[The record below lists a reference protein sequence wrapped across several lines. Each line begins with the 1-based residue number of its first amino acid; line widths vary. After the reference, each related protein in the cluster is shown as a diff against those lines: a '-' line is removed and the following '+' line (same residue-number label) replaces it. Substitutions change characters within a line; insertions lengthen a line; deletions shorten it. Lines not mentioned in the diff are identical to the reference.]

1 MPTVAARATARRNLH
16 AAAPLSITA
25 VKLGSSAQGTWAL
38 LFARLCQVT
47 VLSLATGLWAVTG
60 LASNAWAQPPAGLPG
75 PPPNAEA
82 AASQPAAA
90 DGAAAGNAAAEGAK
104 PKGQMRYA
112 VHPAGQGGLYLYV
125 PGQWAMVNIDL
136 GNSTDRDAEITCAT
150 FFESEK
156 SLQYGRKVWVPPG
169 AKLKVSHPIL
179 VPRQA
184 DDENPQFTL
193 SWQSVVEESGKL
205 VREDTSKVTHTGS
218 FKLTTTR
225 PNTGMIQDQIFERPD
240 AKNPQYDLL
249 VACRVR
255 GGYGRQVASLQ
266 DQFLPPDEES
276 YRALD
281 QLVLGSSRVLDDQAG
296 LAAIRQWV
304 GGGGKLWIMFDSLDP
319 EVLSAFFGDAWQG
332 TVVDRVGLTRVQL
345 TPGPRQGGEPTEPVE
360 YDTPISLARVVLHD
374 EEPVYLV
381 NGWPAAFWKTYG
393 AGRVLVT
400 TLAPQGWMNLNP
412 SSQAAAEN
420 LVKANAEAA
429 AWTPPPGG
437 VKAPPPTGMALRPQV
452 DPNAPPPPPAAP
464 AGPGDRARNQ
474 AAYQQAMRSIN
485 ETSLYVPNE
494 AMLRLQEEFFTALPF
509 EKEAAT
515 LLAEQAGEY
524 IGYQVPGR
532 LTILGWLG
540 GFAGALALLAVLLWR
555 SERLELLGWAVPV
568 LGALVALALIGLGRS
583 NRQSSPS
590 AVSVVQRVRV
600 VPGASDYH
608 LDGAMAA
615 YSPEGTERTLGQ
627 SLGGRLM
634 PDMSGLGGEVRRM
647 EWTDL
652 GKWQWKNLV
661 LPPGQRTVALSRS
674 GTSKIPFVA
683 EATFNEQGLA
693 GRLSAGDGGPLSDVI
708 LATAEGRLGVTL
720 EPDGRFVANADN
732 VLGANQYLSANM
744 LSDEQNRRQNTVRRV
759 LDSIDKATRQRS
771 VQVLGWTAPWLDGL
785 ELDEGRKREG
795 AALIQMPLQISRPPA
810 GTTFLVPGPLLPFRN
825 LRGVGPDGLT
835 SSPIWEFT
843 RNTGADRSQPGT
855 AWFQF
860 TAPEGLTPFEALGA
874 TIRMDVSGPIGRV
887 ELAGWNGTEV
897 KVLKEWIDPV
907 GRLEFELTDPA
918 LLPVSEGSVLL
929 RFSAGDPTRPEL
941 TLIKGETGDLKTTWR
956 INTLSVD
963 LKARTLERESP

>member
-1 MPTVAARATARRNLH
+1 MPTVAARATAHRNLH
-16 AAAPLSITA
+16 AAAPLSITGA
-25 VKLGSSAQGTWAL
+25 KLGFSGQGIWAL

-47 VLSLATGLWAVTG
+47 VLSLATGLWAVMG
-60 LASNAWAQPPAGLPG
+60 VASNAWAQPPAGLPG
-75 PPPNAEA
+75 PPPNVEA

-90 DGAAAGNAAAEGAK
+90 DGSAAGNVAAEGAK

-179 VPRQA
+179 VPRPA
-184 DDENPQFTL
+184 DAENPQFTL

-429 AWTPPPGG
+429 VWTPPPGG
-437 VKAPPPTGMALRPQV
+437 VKAPPPTG
-452 DPNAPPPPPAAP
+452 
-464 AGPGDRARNQ
+464 
-474 AAYQQAMRSIN
+474 
-485 ETSLYVPNE
+485 
-494 AMLRLQEEFFTALPF
+494 
-509 EKEAAT
+509 
-515 LLAEQAGEY
+515 
-524 IGYQVPGR
+524 
-532 LTILGWLG
+532 
-540 GFAGALALLAVLLWR
+540 
-555 SERLELLGWAVPV
+555 
-568 LGALVALALIGLGRS
+568 
-583 NRQSSPS
+583 
-590 AVSVVQRVRV
+590 
-600 VPGASDYH
+600 
-608 LDGAMAA
+608 
-615 YSPEGTERTLGQ
+615 
-627 SLGGRLM
+627 
-634 PDMSGLGGEVRRM
+634 
-647 EWTDL
+647 
-652 GKWQWKNLV
+652 
-661 LPPGQRTVALSRS
+661 
-674 GTSKIPFVA
+674 
-683 EATFNEQGLA
+683 
-693 GRLSAGDGGPLSDVI
+693 
-708 LATAEGRLGVTL
+708 
-720 EPDGRFVANADN
+720 
-732 VLGANQYLSANM
+732 
-744 LSDEQNRRQNTVRRV
+744 
-759 LDSIDKATRQRS
+759 
-771 VQVLGWTAPWLDGL
+771 
-785 ELDEGRKREG
+785 
-795 AALIQMPLQISRPPA
+795 
-810 GTTFLVPGPLLPFRN
+810 
-825 LRGVGPDGLT
+825 
-835 SSPIWEFT
+835 
-843 RNTGADRSQPGT
+843 
-855 AWFQF
+855 
-860 TAPEGLTPFEALGA
+860 
-874 TIRMDVSGPIGRV
+874 
-887 ELAGWNGTEV
+887 
-897 KVLKEWIDPV
+897 
-907 GRLEFELTDPA
+907 
-918 LLPVSEGSVLL
+918 
-929 RFSAGDPTRPEL
+929 
-941 TLIKGETGDLKTTWR
+941 
-956 INTLSVD
+956 
-963 LKARTLERESP
+963 